1 MNENEMNKK
10 LLEMIKEIMAFDKS
24 LSEGRALRNIY
35 DWAKNNED
43 EEFVNY
49 VGNMLDD
56 YLSAQG
62 WRFSLTSQNF
72 RR

>member
-62 WRFSLTSQNF
+62 
-72 RR
+72 

>member
-1 MNENEMNKK
+1 
-10 LLEMIKEIMAFDKS
+10 
-24 LSEGRALRNIY
+24 
-35 DWAKNNED
+35 
-43 EEFVNY
+43 VNY